1 MRLRTHRGNLVVWR
15 ASRCPDERG
24 RGLWFTRPARSIRIR
39 RRMRTGVLLAILGV
53 MRLAAAARPR
63 WRPLLAGV
71 VLTTTGIV
79 LRSGAPGIVMIPGML
94 SLLSALLVPVDPVT
108 TGPRRR
114 ELERELA
121 AYSTPGQR
129 CDLEAT
135 LDRYPDSAT
144 GELREILARQAAAAA
159 PPPSAVSSPYG

>member
-15 ASRCPDERG
+15 ASRCPDERD
-24 RGLWFTRPARSIRIR
+24 RGLWFTRPARSVRIS

-63 WRPLLAGV
+63 WRPLLAGTL
-71 VLTTTGIV
+71 LTVAGVV
-79 LRSGAPGIVMIPGML
+79 LRSGPAGIVMIPGML
-94 SLLSALLVPVDPVT
+94 FLLSALLTPADPVAA
-108 TGPRRR
+108 GPRRR

-121 AYSTPGQR
+121 AYCTPDQR

-135 LDRYPDSAT
+135 FDRYPDSAT
-144 GELREILARQAAAAA
+144 VELREILARQAATAAA
-159 PPPSAVSSPYG
+159 PRAVSSHYG

>member
-1 MRLRTHRGNLVVWR
+1 MRLRPHRGNLVVWR

-24 RGLWFTRPARSIRIR
+24 RGLWFTRPARAVRIR

-53 MRLAAAARPR
+53 MRLAAATRPR

-71 VLTTTGIV
+71 VLTAAGVV
-79 LRSGAPGIVMIPGML
+79 LRDGAAGIVMIPGML
-94 SLLSALLVPVDPVT
+94 FLLSALLTPADPVAA
-108 TGPRRR
+108 GPRRR

-121 AYSTPGQR
+121 AYSTPDQR

-135 LDRYPDSAT
+135 FDRYPDSAT
-144 GELREILARQAAAAA
+144 GELRDILARQAAAAGTR
-159 PPPSAVSSPYG
+159 SAVSSPFG

>member
-1 MRLRTHRGNLVVWR
+1 MRLRPHRRNLVIWSPSVCR
-15 ASRCPDERG
+15 AERG
-24 RGLWFTRPARSIRIR
+24 HGLRFTRPARPRRIR
-39 RRMRTGVLLAILGV
+39 RRMRTLGLLATIGLI
-53 MRLAAAARPR
+53 RLAAAARPR
-63 WRPLLAGV
+63 WRPLLAGT
-71 VLTTTGIV
+71 VLTTAGIV

-94 SLLSALLVPVDPVT
+94 SLLSAVLVPANPVT
-108 TGPRRR
+108 AGPRRR

-144 GELREILARQAAAAA
+144 GELRDILARQAAAA
-159 PPPSAVSSPYG
+159 PPSAVSSPFG

>member
-1 MRLRTHRGNLVVWR
+1 
-15 ASRCPDERG
+15 
-24 RGLWFTRPARSIRIR
+24 
-39 RRMRTGVLLAILGV
+39 MRTGVLFAILGV
-53 MRLAAAARPR
+53 MRVAAAARPR

-71 VLTTTGIV
+71 VLTTAGIV
-79 LRSGAPGIVMIPGML
+79 LRGGAPGIVMIPGML

-108 TGPRRR
+108 AGPRRR

-121 AYSTPGQR
+121 AYSTPSQR

-159 PPPSAVSSPYG
+159 APPSAVSSPFG

>member
-15 ASRCPDERG
+15 ASRCPDEHD

-39 RRMRTGVLLAILGV
+39 RRMRTSVLLAILGV
-53 MRLAAAARPR
+53 MRLAGVAHPR

-71 VLTTTGIV
+71 VLTTAGVV
-79 LRSGAPGIVMIPGML
+79 LRDGAAGILMIPGML
-94 SLLSALLVPVDPVT
+94 FLLSALLTPADPVAA
-108 TGPRRR
+108 GPRRR

-121 AYSTPGQR
+121 AYSTPDQR

-135 LDRYPDSAT
+135 LDRYPDSVT
-144 GELREILARQAAAAA
+144 GELREILARQAAATAA
-159 PPPSAVSSPYG
+159 PRTVSSHYG